1 MQALIGALSRE
12 KGRCE
17 KELQA
22 KTKEAGE
29 ARAECLKWEGESRA
43 VAGSYRVAME
53 NARQNVKLIENLKR
67 ELDFQRGVVK
77 KLGSKAIA
85 ADSPSV
91 AVAYCLFLFVWFS
104 LCVYIFL
111 CLMLFCFVCFE
122 EVE

>member
-29 ARAECLKWEGESRA
+29 ARTECLKWEGESRA

-53 NARQNVKLIENLKR
+53 NARRNVKLIENLKR

-77 KLGSKAIA
+77 KLSSKATA

-91 AVAYCLFLFVWFS
+91 EVAYCLFVCLVFFVC
-104 LCVYIFL
+104 LYFL
-111 CLMLFCFVCFE
+111 CLMIFLFCFFE